1 MKRDLLFSA
10 VYLIIIM
17 AVGAGT
23 YLVISHQERTEELD
37 QLRIE
42 NEHQLRQIEIY
53 REQIRIMDE
62 RLRELEELLTL
73 YSALSGTGLDG
84 LAPAIVAA
92 GRATGTD
99 PYLLAGI
106 IAHESGWGS
115 STLARDKNN
124 LAGLGAYD
132 DCPGKA
138 IRFDSR
144 EDCVFYL
151 ARLIAD
157 GGSLEEIG
165 TWYASDPTWAE
176 KVAGCMRVIGEKN
189 HVY

>member
-10 VYLIIIM
+10 AYLVIIM
-17 AVGAGT
+17 AVGAAT
-23 YLVISHQERTEELD
+23 YLVTSHQERTEDLD
-37 QLRIE
+37 RLRIE
-42 NEHQLRQIEIY
+42 NEQQLRQIEIY

-84 LAPAIVAA
+84 LAPAIVTA
-92 GRATGTD
+92 GRATGAD

-115 STLARDKNN
+115 SALARDKNN

-132 DCPGKA
+132 DCPGMA

-144 EDCVFYL
+144 EECIFYL

-157 GGSLEEIG
+157 SGSLEEIG
-165 TWYASDPTWAE
+165 AWYASDPRWAE
-176 KVAGCMRVIGEKN
+176 KVAGCMKAISEERR
-189 HVY
+189 